1 MEASEATTH
10 EQVLLALRRITRA
23 IDLHSR
29 SLIRSHGLTGPQLF
43 VLRELVRRGPAPV
56 GKLAEQANLSQP
68 TVTGILSRL
77 ERRGLLSRERSRFDR
92 RQVLV
97 SVTDK
102 GRRVAATSPSLLQER
117 FLTEFEQLPDW
128 EQSLILSSLQRVVAM
143 LEARE
148 LDASPI
154 LATGP
159 LSGATGGPQDPEQD
173 GARRNESRVVEPD
186 SRNRGYPEEEVKR

>member
-1 MEASEATTH
+1 MEANEATTH
-10 EQVLLALRRITRA
+10 ELVLQALRRITRA

-43 VLRELVRRGPAPV
+43 VLRDLARREPVTV
-56 GKLAEQANLSQP
+56 GKLAEQVNLSQP

-117 FLTEFEQLPDW
+117 FLTEFEQLLDW

-159 LSGATGGPQDPEQD
+159 LSGAIGGSQDPEQD
-173 GARRNESRVVEPD
+173 GASRDESRAAERD
-186 SRNRGYPEEEVKR
+186 SRNREYPEEEVKR